1 MTRRDCSHPVTAWL
15 RACLRAAS
23 LAFASL
29 VLALSSQALAQVGR
43 NAPPPDQKIV
53 YRTLP
58 SGETLSIWVYRPA
71 SAGAESRAGPPPAIV
86 FYHGG
91 GWRDGTPAQVVGVVR
106 HFVDLGF
113 VALLPEYRVNSRHG
127 SSIVDSAADGRS
139 AMRFVMQKA
148 GELEIDPARIVAGGS
163 SAGGHLAAAL
173 ATTGDVNNPGD
184 DLSIDP
190 RPAALL
196 LFSAAVNLKG
206 LPVIA
211 TNSATNGAVLGG
223 RPFADMLVADPMT
236 HLKADLPPCILFH
249 GTEDATVPFQSV
261 KEFAEAATAA
271 GASCELVAFE
281 GRPHVYFRPERN
293 LADFNATMERADA
306 FLKAHGLLPKR

>member
-1 MTRRDCSHPVTAWL
+1 MRVAIL
-15 RACLRAAS
+15 AIAS
-23 LAFASL
+23 LIH
-29 VLALSSQALAQVGR
+29 VLTSPALAQVGR
-43 NAPPPDQKIV
+43 NAPPPDQEIV

-71 SAGAESRAGPPPAIV
+71 SASAGSKIERAPAIV

-91 GWRDGTPAQVVGVVR
+91 GWRDGTPAQVVSVVR

-127 SSIVDSAADGRS
+127 TSIIDSAADGRT
-139 AMRFVMQKA
+139 AMRFVMQMA
-148 GELEIDPARIVAGGS
+148 DELGIDPARIVAGGS

-173 ATTGDVNNPGD
+173 ATTDDVNNAGD
-184 DLSIDP
+184 DLSVDP

-206 LPVIA
+206 LPGIA
-211 TNSATNGAVLGG
+211 TSNAVNGGVLGG
-223 RPFADMLVADPMT
+223 RPFADMLIADPTT
-236 HLKADLPPCILFH
+236 HVKADLPPCILFH
-249 GTEDATVPFQSV
+249 GTDDATVPFQSV
-261 KEFAEAATAA
+261 KDFVEAAKAV
-271 GASCELVAFE
+271 GARCELVAFE

-293 LADFNATMERADA
+293 MADFNDTMQRADT
-306 FLKAHGLLPKR
+306 FLKTHGLLPKR